1 MLLKR
6 GTAMSWLSNILD
18 VRFVTQTLILLD
30 VSSQANNLRK
40 KLIKQCVDTVSDRAQ
55 GCNNDKFEA

>member
-1 MLLKR
+1 
-6 GTAMSWLSNILD
+6 MSWLSNILD

-40 KLIKQCVDTVSDRAQ
+40 KLIKQCVYTVSDRAQ